1 MQPVTGS
8 PLMWLS
14 KKQKIWT
21 ENQCPIERV
30 SSFVNETLDKI
41 VSKEKITSKSHKNE
55 QHLKTTISLIKN
67 DIKPMFSVQCREKI
81 TKNSRSRLK
90 TVFDIQIVFT
100 TKNLRT
106 CMSTLK
112 PSFTKNLESHMV
124 DKLSKNRCH
133 FTCKF
138 YPNQPSGYH

>member
-8 PLMWLS
+8 PLMLLS
-14 KKQKIWT
+14 KNRKIWT
-21 ENQCPIERV
+21 ENQYPIERV

-55 QHLKTTISLIKN
+55 QRLKTTISLNKN
-67 DIKPMFSVQCREKI
+67 DIKPMFLVQCREKI

-90 TVFDIQIVFT
+90 IVFDIQIVFT

-106 CMSTLK
+106 CMPILK
-112 PSFTKNLESHMV
+112 PSSTKSLESHMV
-124 DKLSKNRCH
+124 DKFSKNRCN

-138 YPNQPSGYH
+138 YPNQPSCYL